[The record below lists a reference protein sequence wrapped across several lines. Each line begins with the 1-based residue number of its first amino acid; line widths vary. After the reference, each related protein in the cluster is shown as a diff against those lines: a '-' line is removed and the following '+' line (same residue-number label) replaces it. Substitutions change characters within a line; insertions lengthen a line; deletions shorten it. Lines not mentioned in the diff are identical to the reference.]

1 MSLFSRGNRRAWSGP
16 GKTWR
21 MRVGAPSGRLGE
33 ASLPAD
39 VAGPDQAEAAAI
51 ETEKAFGPIDIWINN
66 AMLSVLAPV
75 KEITSEEFKRVME
88 VTFLGY
94 I

>member
-1 MSLFSRGNRRAWSGP
+1 VEDAGGRAIRTPRRGVPTGGRR
-16 GKTWR
+16 R
-21 MRVGAPSGRLGE
+21 
-33 ASLPAD
+33 
-39 VAGPDQAEAAAI
+39 PDQAEAAAI